1 MEATLLGGQ
10 EGGWVKDNG
19 GPWAIASLCG
29 FDLLTTTSAWSAGS
43 TFLGHE
49 VIEGREWGPWREA
62 QTCSSSQKGK
72 EQDMAQQFPN
82 LSLPGRGQVPSC
94 FSWWARAGSPELV
107 PQQ

>member
-1 MEATLLGGQ
+1 MSFR
-10 EGGWVKDNG
+10 N
-19 GPWAIASLCG
+19 
-29 FDLLTTTSAWSAGS
+29 DLLTPPVDALAA
-43 TFLGHE
+43 E
-49 VIEGREWGPWREA
+49 VVP